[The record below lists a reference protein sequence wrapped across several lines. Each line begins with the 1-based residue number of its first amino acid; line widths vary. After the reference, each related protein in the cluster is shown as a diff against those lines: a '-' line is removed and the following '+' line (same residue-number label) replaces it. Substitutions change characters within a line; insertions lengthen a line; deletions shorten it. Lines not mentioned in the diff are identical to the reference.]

1 MTAVGLCRGGGVCQ
15 DSQSQIIGVVED
27 VRFRM
32 DGGLNGHPRPEL
44 PKAVFTPF
52 SQQMDP
58 IAVMDRPSRADW
70 QMETDAIAF
79 AVRTT
84 GAPVAAADLRAI
96 VRQIDSRLAVEEP
109 TTMQNVF
116 AGLTARPRFYAAV
129 LAMFA
134 AVAAVIAAIGVYGV
148 LAYAA
153 SRRTMEFG
161 VRLALGARPTDVR
174 RLALGSG
181 ARLVAIGIAC
191 GVALAVSVARFLSSM
206 LFGLTPL
213 DAPTYVTVA
222 VVFAAVG
229 LLASYIPAQ
238 RATRVDPLVALRY
251 E

>member
-1 MTAVGLCRGGGVCQ
+1 MQ
-15 DSQSQIIGVVED
+15 D
-27 VRFRM
+27 
-32 DGGLNGHPRPEL
+32 
-44 PKAVFTPF
+44 
-52 SQQMDP
+52 
-58 IAVMDRPSRADW
+58 
-70 QMETDAIAF
+70 
-79 AVRTT
+79 
-84 GAPVAAADLRAI
+84 
-96 VRQIDSRLAVEEP
+96 
-109 TTMQNVF
+109 VF

-181 ARLVAIGIAC
+181 AALVAIGIAC
-191 GVALAVSVARFLSSM
+191 GVAAAVMLTRFLSTM

-213 DAPTYVTVA
+213 DAGTYAAVA
-222 VVFAAVG
+222 VGFSAVG
-229 LLASYIPAQ
+229 LLASYVPAR
-238 RATRVDPLVALRY
+238 RATRIDPLVALRY